1 LGENGVVDRS
11 TTTEPASRVPDP
23 RPDRA
28 GRVAGIV
35 GLVALA
41 AVAATLAGPWQPP
54 LKHETAVPFS
64 PPPVPSSSP
73 TPFELIPTELLEQ
86 DIRPWDLTWL
96 GLGLGA
102 VVVAWVAFLVL
113 RWLHRHPGPPEP
125 EGPDDLG
132 VAGGAAIAGPG
143 VVLPDLPALREGVA
157 DADLALRRFARPAD
171 AVIAA
176 WVRLEEAA
184 AHSGVLRDPAATPTE
199 FTLTV
204 LDAAPVD
211 PQATRVLLELYLR
224 ARFGGEHMTAGDV
237 ASATGAL
244 ATLSLG
250 LGEGGS

>member
-1 LGENGVVDRS
+1 VAGVV
-11 TTTEPASRVPDP
+11 
-23 RPDRA
+23 
-28 GRVAGIV
+28 
-35 GLVALA
+35 GLLALA

-54 LKHETAVPFS
+54 LRHESSLPFS
-64 PPPVPSSSP
+64 PPPVPPSTLLP
-73 TPFELIPTELLEQ
+73 TPFEPPPADLLGS

-96 GLGLGA
+96 GVVLGA
-102 VVVAWVAFLVL
+102 VLIGWIVYLVL
-113 RWLHRHPGPPEP
+113 RWLRGHPGPPIP
-125 EGPDDLG
+125 EGPDDFG
-132 VAGGAAIAGPG
+132 IEGGATISGPG

-157 DADLALRRFARPAD
+157 DADVALRRFARPAD

-224 ARFGGEHMTAGDV
+224 ARFGGEHMTADDV
-237 ASATGAL
+237 ASATRAL
-244 ATLSLG
+244 ATLSHG
-250 LGEGGS
+250 LGEAGP